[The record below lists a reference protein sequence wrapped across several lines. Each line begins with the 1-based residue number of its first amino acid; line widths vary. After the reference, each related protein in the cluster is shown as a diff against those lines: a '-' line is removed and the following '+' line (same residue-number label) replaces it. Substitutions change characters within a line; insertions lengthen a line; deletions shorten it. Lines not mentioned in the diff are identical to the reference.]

1 MAEDYSNAALLVDV
15 GKPIA
20 NDPSPDG
27 RRALRVNVMS
37 ATAPAEYNNG
47 IASFP
52 DSVTEIYTFKKD
64 ATVLKTVTLVY
75 ATPEKDADFTWSIT

>member
-1 MAEDYSNAALLVDV
+1 MAEDPTNSALLVDRGYPV
-15 GKPIA
+15 A
-20 NDPSPDG
+20 NDASPDG

-37 ATAPAEYNNG
+37 ATAPADYNNG

-64 ATVLKTVTLVY
+64 AVTLKTITLVY
-75 ATPEKDADFTWSIT
+75 ASPEKDADFTWSIT